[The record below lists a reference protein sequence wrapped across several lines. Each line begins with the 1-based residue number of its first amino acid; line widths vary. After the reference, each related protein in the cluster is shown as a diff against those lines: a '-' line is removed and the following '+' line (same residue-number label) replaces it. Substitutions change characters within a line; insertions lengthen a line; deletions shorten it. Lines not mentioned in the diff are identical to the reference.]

1 VVGGVRLVDGSGMS
15 HDDRVTPA
23 TFVYYMAHVQ
33 HTPGG
38 RNFSAAANGQ
48 GTSRG
53 SPPDPDQGVMRAK
66 TGTLAGVSTL
76 VGYLGRRDGVF
87 LVSLMYNGPRSRTA
101 KRHQWSAFR
110 LLGRRRARSQ
120 QKEMEMVSR

>member
-1 VVGGVRLVDGSGMS
+1 VGGVRLVDGSGMS

-38 RNFSAAANGQ
+38 RNFPYLLPANGQ
-48 GTSRG
+48 GTLARLASG
-53 SPPDPDQGVMRAK
+53 LPDQGVVRAK

-76 VGYLGRRDGVF
+76 VGYLGRRDGMF

-101 KRHQWSAFR
+101 KRHQWSHSAAR
-110 LLGRRRARSQ
+110 RRRA
-120 QKEMEMVSR
+120 